1 MPAHREFHPRRARHA
16 RRGLACVPALLGIA
30 MFSASAGPASPD
42 ARTVAASPGC
52 TSRRPTTLDYMVLAS
67 MAESSQPLGM
77 AGYRP
82 SKEAGK
88 RARPPERTGPSPR
101 DRAAL
106 EEPVRLEEIEP
117 LML

>member
-1 MPAHREFHPRRARHA
+1 V
-16 RRGLACVPALLGIA
+16 GALLGIA
-30 MFSASAGPASPD
+30 MFSAAAGPASPD
-42 ARTVAASPGC
+42 ARTAAASPGC
-52 TSRRPTTLDYMVLAS
+52 ASRRPTTLDYMVLAS

-82 SKEAGK
+82 SKDAGR
-88 RARPPERTGPSPR
+88 RARPAEGVGPAPRGRT
-101 DRAAL
+101 AL